1 MSRFHFA
8 TVRRM
13 AATSLLFVAGL
24 PSALAYNTQDVI
36 NFSVTGNIV
45 AGSCNVSYPATVELG
60 TYLPTDFINEGDSTD
75 NVPFTVSFTN
85 CSPSLTKATVAFT
98 GAVDGTQPFY
108 FANGITADR
117 KSVV

>member
-1 MSRFHFA
+1 MPSRPGGSLMSRFHFA

-60 TYLPTDFINEGDSTD
+60 TLSANGFLLMKAIARTMSR
-75 NVPFTVSFTN
+75 SL
-85 CSPSLTKATVAFT
+85 SLSLTVL
-98 GAVDGTQPFY
+98 P
-108 FANGITADR
+108 R
-117 KSVV
+117 

>member
-1 MSRFHFA
+1 MPSRPGLTDVTLSFCYRPTHGGDEPA
-8 TVRRM
+8 
-13 AATSLLFVAGL
+13 FVAGL

-85 CSPSLTKATVAFT
+85 CSPSLTKATVALP
-98 GAVDGTQPFY
+98 VP
-108 FANGITADR
+108 
-117 KSVV
+117 

>member
-60 TYLPTDFINEGDSTD
+60 TYLPTDFINEAIARTMSR
-75 NVPFTVSFTN
+75 SL
-85 CSPSLTKATVAFT
+85 SLSLTVL
-98 GAVDGTQPFY
+98 P
-108 FANGITADR
+108 R
-117 KSVV
+117 